1 MKVFIIALFS
11 LLFTSSIF
19 SQVLNSGIQQSI
31 DHFVQSSGLE
41 NAAISFMAYDLDSNK
56 VLAEY
61 NEMMAIPP
69 ASTTKL
75 FTTAAAY
82 EILGKDYRPKT
93 ELYHSGTIDSE
104 GILHGDIIVR
114 GLGDPTLGSKY
125 FYDRKNAATFLED
138 WVALISEAG
147 IKKIKG
153 KILADGSAFGYNGVP
168 DGWDWSDMGNYY
180 GSGPSGCA
188 VYDNLTYL
196 HFSTSTTLNGPT
208 HLDSMTPT
216 IPGYHLDNRVTTYNS
231 TRDNSYIY
239 GAPFSYQRFAT
250 GKLPRNRSNFEVKA
264 SVPDPELLLAQVFEA
279 ALNKDSIRVSLPA
292 AGFRILQDM
301 NDTIMDYNSLK
312 LISVYHG
319 KTIDEIAFWTNH
331 RSVNFFAEQLL
342 CLIGYEKTGFGGT
355 SESAKYI
362 RDYWSPRLNLNM
374 FQTDGCGLSRS
385 NAFSANHFI
394 QLFKYMYKSKHFTD
408 FETSLPTAGKS
419 GTLKGVCR
427 GQAAQGRMKA
437 KSGTLSKVKA
447 YAGYID
453 SIKGDKIGFALIV
466 NNYNISNYYLVKRM
480 EKVFNAMA
488 NY

>member
-1 MKVFIIALFS
+1 MKVLAI
-11 LLFTSSIF
+11 SIF
-19 SQVLNSGIQQSI
+19 SFVFTLSLWSQTNDNPIQHSI
-31 DHFVQSSGLE
+31 DNFALGNGLE
-41 NAAISFMAYDLDSNK
+41 NAAIGFMAYDLDSNK
-56 VLAEY
+56 VLAKF
-61 NEMMAIPP
+61 NENMALTP
-69 ASTTKL
+69 ASITKL
-75 FTTAAAY
+75 FTTAAAF
-82 EILGKDYRPKT
+82 EILGKDYQPKT
-93 ELYHSGTIDSE
+93 KIYHSGTIDSA
-104 GILHGDIIVR
+104 GVLHGDIIIR

-125 FYDRKNAATFLED
+125 FYDRENADSFIKD
-138 WVALISEAG
+138 WVDLVAKQG
-147 IKKIKG
+147 IKKIQG
-153 KILADGSAFGYNGVP
+153 KVLADGSAFGYNGAP

-196 HFSTSTTLNGPT
+196 HFSTSGQLNGPT
-208 HLDSMTPT
+208 HLDSMTPP
-216 IPGYHLDNRVTTYNS
+216 IPGYHLDNRVTTHNS
-231 TRDNSYIY
+231 SRDKAYIY

-264 SVPDPELLLAQVFEA
+264 SVPDPELLLAQVFED
-279 ALNKDSIRVSLPA
+279 ALNKDSIHVTLPA
-292 AGFRILQDM
+292 AGFRILHKI
-301 NDTIMDYNSLK
+301 NDTVLDYTTLK
-312 LISVYHG
+312 LVAEYKG
-319 KTIDEIAFWTNH
+319 KTLEEIALWTNH

-355 SESAKYI
+355 SESASFL

-374 FQTDGCGLSRS
+374 FQTDGSGLSRS

-394 QLFKYMYKSKHFTD
+394 QLFKYMYKSKNFED

-437 KSGTLSKVKA
+437 KSGTLRRVKA

-453 SIKGDKIGFALIV
+453 SKNGAKVGFALIV
-466 NNYNISNYYLVKRM
+466 NNDNLSNYRLVKRM

-488 NY
+488 EY